1 MDSRHEVPAAPPRDA
16 LLKDRHGQV
25 WAALGEDDQWVR
37 LAGAGHARTAS
48 WAELVTEH
56 GPVDVMVWR
65 GTITSPARAA
75 LDEQASA

>member
-1 MDSRHEVPAAPPRDA
+1 MNPREAVPAAPPRDA

-37 LAGAGHARTAS
+37 LDGAGHANTAS
-48 WAELVTEH
+48 WAELVAEH

-65 GTITSPARAA
+65 GTIGEQRPDGAVRA
-75 LDEQASA
+75 